1 MKISSILISFSIFL
15 ALPKCCWFNRGVI
28 SDLDDE
34 SFEMLIAGGYQAD
47 YAVLGRHVVSIRT
60 IDKIRYNG
68 DNHFCTGNV
77 RPIQRRTF
85 MNITEGLRCITMG
98 WGQVYSHGPYSN
110 EILFLSVLIARHEH
124 CEMFIKHYHR
134 EGNLCVEPVAEGE
147 VCPGDL
153 GGPLMCK
160 DTLAGV
166 IGGIQV
172 CEGVQ
177 AIKFVN
183 FSHYKDWVYKT
194 ITGIGDGTHSI
205 QLGQMWLLLIYFQ
218 LFIGLVS

>member
-68 DNHFCTGNV
+68 DNHFCTGMVISRRAILTAAHCLTDKYKSVMNPRGVLVVFGSSRRLDNFSNDESRRCDRIIIHPNYKRYMTNDLAIILLTELIPHNLGNV

-98 WGQVYSHGPYSN
+98 WGQLDMSTVKC
-110 EILFLSVLIARHEH
+110 L
-124 CEMFIKHYHR
+124 
-134 EGNLCVEPVAEGE
+134 
-147 VCPGDL
+147 
-153 GGPLMCK
+153 
-160 DTLAGV
+160 
-166 IGGIQV
+166 
-172 CEGVQ
+172 
-177 AIKFVN
+177 
-183 FSHYKDWVYKT
+183 
-194 ITGIGDGTHSI
+194 
-205 QLGQMWLLLIYFQ
+205 
-218 LFIGLVS
+218 